1 MNENIK
7 MSILGF
13 SVGLSVYIGIVLL
26 IAYIYVVLYNYL
38 FKKYRARLQQNKNLF
53 DTSSSKETFISM
65 IDVLLITL
73 LLSTRVITIN
83 KSTKK

>member
-7 MSILGF
+7 ISILGF

>member
-1 MNENIK
+1 MKGNMKIN
-7 MSILGF
+7 ILGF

-26 IAYIYVVLYNYL
+26 IAYIYVILYNYL
-38 FKKYRARLQQNKNLF
+38 FKKFSARLQQNKNLF